1 MSYREYA
8 VLPNDWMAI
17 FGFRFSGYLVPI
29 EFLDFDVVSEL
40 LGISYPLTLA
50 MRRYFGPTD
59 EPQIRMEWLRM
70 NIP

>member
-8 VLPNDWMAI
+8 VLHINWMAI

-40 LGISYPLTLA
+40 LDISYHLTRVT
-50 MRRYFGPTD
+50 RRYFGPTD